1 VALLRQIRALKAAQL
16 VQADAQRA
24 SSLADAE
31 FDLDRLRRRSG
42 KRRTHDVRS

>member
-24 SSLADAE
+24 IAVAEAE
-31 FDLDRLRRRSG
+31 FDLDRLRMLSG
-42 KRRTHDVRS
+42 KRRAHDVRS